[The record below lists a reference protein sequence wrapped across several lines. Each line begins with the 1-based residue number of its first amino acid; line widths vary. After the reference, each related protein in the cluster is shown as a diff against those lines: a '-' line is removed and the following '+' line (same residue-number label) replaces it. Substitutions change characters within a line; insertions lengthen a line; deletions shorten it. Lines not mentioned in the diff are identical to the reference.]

1 MFDDIYHLANALW
14 PVWGM
19 ILFLGIAAWAFW
31 PSNKKKF
38 EGYGQIPLNDD
49 KPDDRKAD

>member
-31 PSNKKKF
+31 PSNKKKC